1 MSNPNG
7 FIPIECSEKKV
18 DLTRLNLSKIILL
31 DLPMSEWIIKPK
43 ISFESTFFSFFYFS
57 PLIEKFGS
65 RNKGLPNSIKFD
77 FSGLK

>member
-1 MSNPNG
+1 M
-7 FIPIECSEKKV
+7 
-18 DLTRLNLSKIILL
+18 DLTRLNLSKISLL

-43 ISFESTFFSFFYFS
+43 ISFESTFFSFS